1 MHHNHYDFSALP
13 AVAVSGL
20 AFRPR
25 PSRLSVVARAQAV
38 LHEHADEPITIAALS
53 EAVGVSERTLR
64 NAFTDVYGQSPKQ
77 YLVTQRLLAVRQ
89 ALRAA
94 TSPGMTVTGIA
105 TDHGFFELGRFALKY
120 KAAFGESPSHTLRE
134 TGRSRGLQRAS

>member
-1 MHHNHYDFSALP
+1 MP
-13 AVAVSGL
+13 GVAASGL
-20 AFRPR
+20 TVRPC

-38 LHEHADEPITIAALS
+38 LHEHAEEPMTIAALS

-64 NAFTDVYGQSPKQ
+64 NAFTDVYYQSPKQ

-94 TSPGMTVTGIA
+94 TTPGASVSGIA

-120 KAAFGESPSHTLRE
+120 KAAFGELPSHTLRE
-134 TGRSRGLQRAS
+134 TGRSKGLQPAS